1 MGNRD
6 IALFE
11 RFAPVYDYLLP
22 AADGAS
28 LQRGLDRATR
38 PVERVLDVGGG
49 TGRGVRA
56 LSAPQRVVVDPA
68 RRMLSEAQR
77 HGVEPVQGDGSRL
90 PVRTDSVDAVLVVDA
105 LHHIADQRG
114 VVEEAKRAL
123 APGGVLVVSDF
134 DPTTL
139 LGRLLVRSEHLVGF
153 ESTFHQPDRLR
164 ETLAN
169 VGFEAGV
176 VDRGFGYTVVGRV
189 PACD

>member
-1 MGNRD
+1 MGNQD

-22 AADGAS
+22 SADGAT
-28 LQRGLDRATR
+28 LQRALDRATR

-56 LSAPQRVVVDPA
+56 LSTPQRVVVDPA
-68 RRMLSEAQR
+68 RGMLSEAR
-77 HGVEPVQGDGSRL
+77 SHGIEAVQGDGSRL

-114 VVEEAKRAL
+114 VIEEAKRAI

-164 ETLAN
+164 ETFAS

-176 VDRGFGYTVVGRV
+176 VERGFGYTVVGRV
-189 PACD
+189 PA